1 MVLIIIMVFKIMV
14 LINGIDREISAGT
27 YISVASYDI

>member
-1 MVLIIIMVFKIMV
+1 MVLIIIFKIMV